1 MNMQQMLQSVKK
13 MQREYEKEH
22 KKLEETTF
30 KGSAN
35 GIVEV
40 ALKGDFTLE
49 KVTIFNITA
58 IKTSDNI
65 NVIFSFILINI
76 ILKKRKL
83 SKLLHFFY
91 VGIHFLL
98 PQVIHFL
105 FFF

>member
-49 KVTIFNITA
+49 KVTILDD
-58 IKTSDNI
+58 S
-65 NVIFSFILINI
+65 V
-76 ILKKRKL
+76 L
-83 SKLLHFFY
+83 SKDDKEMIEEAIVLAYNKAKDEIMAKEDELAAKFQQQPGGMFF
-91 VGIHFLL
+91 
-98 PQVIHFL
+98 
-105 FFF
+105 

>member
-40 ALKGDFTLE
+40 SLKGDFTLE
-49 KVTIFNITA
+49 KV
-58 IKTSDNI
+58 
-65 NVIFSFILINI
+65 I
-76 ILKKRKL
+76 ILDDSILTKDDKDMIEEAVVLAYNKAKEEIMAKEDEL
-83 SKLLHFFY
+83 MAKFQQQPGGMFF
-91 VGIHFLL
+91 
-98 PQVIHFL
+98 
-105 FFF
+105 